1 MASSPY
7 TDLDRPPLAARALQR
22 ALVVPGGFWRRIE
35 VLAETGST
43 NADVAD
49 AARAGAGEGL
59 VVVAEQQVAG
69 RGRRDRQWVSP
80 PRAGLT
86 LSVLLRPGVA
96 EPGQGWAPAPQ
107 RTWGWLPLLAG
118 VALLD
123 TVQRLAEVDAALKWP
138 NDLLLNTG
146 RDDARPAGRD
156 DARPA
161 GRDDARPAG
170 RDDARPAGRD
180 DARPAGRDDARPA
193 GPDDARAAGLG
204 DAGTAGRDDSGTAG
218 RGEAGTAGPGYAKG
232 AGILAEVVGEA
243 VVLGIGLNVTTRPE
257 ELPATTGLPATS
269 LQAVGAKAT
278 DRDPLLRALLRGIAQ
293 WYSGWRDA
301 GGDAE
306 MCGLL
311 AAYQRGC
318 STIGREVRVLLPN
331 GAELAG
337 VATTVDGDG
346 QLALLTADGT
356 ERRVSAGDVLH
367 VR

>member
-22 ALVVPGGFWRRIE
+22 ALVVPGGLWRR
-35 VLAETGST
+35 VDVVAETGST

-49 AARAGAGEGL
+49 AARAGAAEGL

-86 LSVLLRPGVA
+86 LSILLRPGA
-96 EPGQGWAPAPQ
+96 AQPGQGWAPAPQ

-138 NDLLLNTG
+138 NDLLLSTG
-146 RDDARPAGRD
+146 PSDARPTGPDGARPTGPDDARTAGPDGARPTGPD
-156 DARPA
+156 DART
-161 GRDDARPAG
+161 
-170 RDDARPAGRD
+170 
-180 DARPAGRDDARPA
+180 A
-193 GPDDARAAGLG
+193 GPDDARTTGLGIARTIGPDDVRTAGLG
-204 DAGTAGRDDSGTAG
+204 
-218 RGEAGTAGPGYAKG
+218 YAKA
-232 AGILAEVVGEA
+232 AGVLAEVVGEA
-243 VVLGIGLNVTTRPE
+243 VVIGIGLNVTTRPE

-269 LQAVGAKAT
+269 LQAVGATAT
-278 DRDPLLRALLRGIAQ
+278 DRDPLLRSLLRGIAQ
-293 WYSGWRDA
+293 WYSGWRDS

-331 GAELAG
+331 GAGLAG
-337 VATTVDGDG
+337 VVTTVDGDG
-346 QLALLTADGT
+346 RLTLLTADGT